1 MLYIQSMNL
10 NNIDLNLLRCLVV
23 LVEEASVSKTA
34 SRLEMSQPAISH
46 CLKKLRDIFN
56 DPLLVRVGSKMS
68 VTPRGHAV
76 ADEAKTILQKI
87 DVLIQPP
94 QLFNPLNYEG
104 NFTISS
110 PEYVD
115 HRLTPKLIKTMVQLA
130 PQAHLLIRPP
140 APGLADKNLESGE
153 LDVRIGWVDKIRPDM
168 RSKTL
173 YTEKFVCVA
182 RKKHPKIKGNLDL
195 LTYVDALHVRSQ
207 VSMPSTASR
216 STDQI
221 ISQLGFDLNVALV
234 VPSLMT
240 IGKVVSETDLIATIP
255 AGVADFLSK
264 MYSLD
269 TYAPPIKLHEV
280 KVAMYWHEKMQ
291 SDKRHTWLRTVL
303 TNASLPFRN

>member
-1 MLYIQSMNL
+1 MLYIREMNL
-10 NNIDLNLLRCLVV
+10 NNIDLNLLRCLVI

-46 CLKKLRDIFN
+46 SLKRLRDIFN

-68 VTPRGHAV
+68 VTPRGEAV
-76 ADEAKTILQKI
+76 AEEAKFILEKI
-87 DVLIQPP
+87 DLLVKPP
-94 QLFNPLNYEG
+94 QVFNPQTYEG
-104 NFTISS
+104 NFVISS

-115 HRLTPKLIKTMVQLA
+115 YRLTPQLTKAVVNIA
-130 PQAHLLIRPP
+130 PKSHLLIRPP
-140 APGLADKNLESGE
+140 APGVADKNLESGE
-153 LDVRIGWVDKIRPDM
+153 LDIRIGWVDKIRPDM

-173 YTEKFVCVA
+173 YTEKFVCIA

-195 LTYVDALHVRSQ
+195 LTYVESSHARSQ

-264 MYSLD
+264 IYSLE
-269 TYAPPIKLHEV
+269 TYVPPIKLYEV

-291 SDKRHTWLRTVL
+291 SDKRHAWLRNVL
-303 TNASLPFRN
+303 TNASQQFRN